1 MKMRNK
7 EMKEKGILLI
17 ISGPSGSGKGTVVSE
32 LSKDAKYALSISAT
46 TRKPR
51 PNEEDG
57 IHYFFK
63 GKEEFKSMI
72 ENNQLLEHA
81 CFCDNYY
88 GTPRDY
94 VEGKLNEGLNV
105 ILEIEVQ
112 GTLQVK
118 EKYPEAV
125 LVFLVP
131 PDLKE
136 LKSRLVGRGT
146 EDVETINK
154 RIKRALEEMEFLPKY
169 DYVVINDEVNFAV
182 TKIMAVVEAEKMKS
196 FRHLSLMETFKG
208 EI

>member
-1 MKMRNK
+1 MNK
-7 EMKEKGILLI
+7 KGILLI

-32 LSKDAKYALSISAT
+32 LSKEQNYALSISAT
-46 TRKPR
+46 TRNPR
-51 PNEEDG
+51 PNEENG
-57 IHYFFK
+57 VHYFFK
-63 GKEEFKSMI
+63 ETEEFEGMI

-94 VEGKLNEGLNV
+94 VEGKLREGLNV

-112 GTLQVK
+112 GALQVK
-118 EKYPEAV
+118 GKYPEAV

-131 PDLKE
+131 PSLTE

-146 EDVETINK
+146 EDMETINK
-154 RIKRALEEMEFLPKY
+154 RINRALEELDFLPQY
-169 DYVVINDEVNFAV
+169 DYVVINDEIDVAV

-196 FRHLSLMETFKG
+196 FRYLSLMETFKG